1 MFASTCTGSGT
12 LGGMPPVTRRRRGAP
27 LGPRAVEGKLTFE
40 APGDTS
46 DSDDVRGC
54 RPGLMGIGP
63 GPG

>member
-1 MFASTCTGSGT
+1 
-12 LGGMPPVTRRRRGAP
+12 VTRRRRGAP

-46 DSDDVRGC
+46 DNDDVRGC